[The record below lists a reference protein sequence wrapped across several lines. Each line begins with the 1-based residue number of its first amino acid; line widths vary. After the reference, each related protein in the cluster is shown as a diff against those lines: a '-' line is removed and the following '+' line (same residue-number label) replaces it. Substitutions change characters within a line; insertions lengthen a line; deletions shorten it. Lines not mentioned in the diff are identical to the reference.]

1 MAARLVLVEAELMAT
16 LFHWL
21 SAAPVMLARLLTET
35 VVLTRYAVPV
45 SVLCTTA
52 LPELVMVAVV
62 TLAIGAVVSPDEG
75 VFKCYSRI
83 KKPISKSKYILQWK
97 YGFRR
102 NGRNF
107 SFKNV

>member
-1 MAARLVLVEAELMAT
+1 VAARLVLVEAELMAT

-52 LPELVMVAVV
+52 LPEVVIVAVV

-75 VFKCYSRI
+75 VFEIVVENPRAVS
-83 KKPISKSKYILQWK
+83 SLT
-97 YGFRR
+97 
-102 NGRNF
+102 
-107 SFKNV
+107 V